1 MTPPSAR
8 WFRLFLPF
16 AGGYFLS
23 YLYRTVN
30 AVVGPV
36 LSNELSLG
44 AADLGLL
51 TSTYF
56 IAFGAAQ
63 LPLGI
68 LLDRYGARRIEAG
81 LLLLA
86 AAGAAV
92 FACSDGIVM
101 LAVGRGLIGLG
112 VSACLMA
119 AFKFFSQWFTAER
132 QASLTGWIM
141 TSGTLGALAASAPLD
156 AVLRVASWREVFFGL
171 SAITAGIIVWLW
183 RGVPEK
189 PPSGRPQS
197 FAQLAGGLRQIVGRL
212 HFWRFATIS
221 LAQVGGFM
229 AVQSLWS
236 SAWLIHVN
244 GYSRSEAAAHLTMMN
259 ASMAVAYFLIGL
271 SSTWLARRGV
281 QTIHLL
287 GGGLTLALL
296 SLLAIVTQAS
306 GHHYLLWGAYG
317 FFSSVGTLNYGVTA
331 AGFSGELS
339 GRVNTLLNLLS
350 FVGAFMLQW
359 GMGLLID
366 ALKAAGHSPASAHT
380 GAFVLLCALQA
391 ASLSWFCFCGWRARR
406 EAKIMTT
413 SAPAKNKDEKS

>member
-1 MTPPSAR
+1 MSSIPLSVH

-23 YLYRTVN
+23 YLYRTAN

-36 LSNELSLG
+36 LNNELSLS

-68 LLDRYGARRIEAG
+68 LLDRFGARRVEAA

-86 AAGAAV
+86 VAGAVV
-92 FACSDGIVM
+92 FACSDSIGM

-119 AFKFFSQWFTAER
+119 ALKFFSQWFPKER
-132 QASLTGWIM
+132 LVSLTGWIM
-141 TSGTLGALAASAPLD
+141 TSGTLGALVASAPLD
-156 AVLRVASWREVFFGL
+156 AALHIATWREVFFGL
-171 SAITAGIIVWLW
+171 AVITAGVTLWLW

-189 PPSGRPQS
+189 PSTAQPQS
-197 FAQLAGGLRQIVGRL
+197 FAQLAGGIRQILVRR
-212 HFWRFATIS
+212 HFWHFATIAF
-221 LAQVGGFM
+221 AQVGGFM

-244 GYSRSEAAAHLTMMN
+244 GYPRSAAAGYLTVMN
-259 ASMAVAYFLIGL
+259 AAMAIAYFLIGL
-271 SSTWLARRGV
+271 LSTKLVQRGV
-281 QTIHLL
+281 RTDHLL

-296 SLLAIVTQAS
+296 SLLAIVTQVS
-306 GHHYLLWGAYG
+306 DKHFLLWAAYG
-317 FFSSVGTLNYGVTA
+317 FFSSVGTLNYA
-331 AGFSGELS
+331 ATSVNFPAELL
-339 GRVNTLLNLLS
+339 GRVTTLLNLLS
-350 FVGAFMLQW
+350 FLGAFVLQW
-359 GMGLLID
+359 GMGILID
-366 ALKAAGHSPASAHT
+366 ALRDAGHSAATAHT
-380 GAFVLLCALQA
+380 GAFVLLIGVQV
-391 ASLSWFCFCGWRARR
+391 ASLCWFYFCSWQEGRARPR
-406 EAKIMTT
+406 
-413 SAPAKNKDEKS
+413 